1 MVKVDPLLALR
12 HALQTNLSPTFH
24 AEDGSPCSFDTCHYI
39 RIPKPPPPSASD
51 QVSEEGFIFER
62 TCATNF
68 LSKRGA
74 GPPYTLNAICLLL
87 DKRDDSYTD
96 YLQEA
101 RKAGVPLVSLV
112 DKRDLVEYVIV
123 STSEECPFVDKSA
136 ELPEA
141 RSTFTDEKALLEH
154 EASIAIAAKRSRPE
168 PAVPLRFK
176 ELYSTRDLMHVE
188 KDFSWITPMAREA
201 MKRVTASTLPRES
214 EQRPADPTKSLLDD
228 LRTANR
234 PKDKPV
240 LQKVGPPIIILPTS
254 MSALVTMW
262 NAKTFFGNGQF
273 QTQAEAKASGHIKE
287 PMLHVNNPSTNR
299 FFEFIDNPN
308 RLSVEHWSRVR
319 AVVVSGDT
327 WQFKGWKWDTP
338 QTLFQHVRGIHFHY
352 DDDDGEWRKGPVG
365 QWRVKDIGINR
376 TRRHLD
382 RTALMDFWSYLSSAP
397 QAP

>member
-12 HALQTNLSPTFH
+12 HALQANLSPTFH
-24 AEDGSPCSFDTCHYI
+24 AEDGSPCSFDACHYI
-39 RIPKPPPPSASD
+39 RIPRPPTPSASG
-51 QVSEEGFIFER
+51 QVDEEGLIFER
-62 TCATNF
+62 ACATNF

-74 GPPYTLNAICLLL
+74 GPAYTLNAVCLLL

-112 DKRDLVEYVIV
+112 DKRDLVEYVMV
-123 STSEECPFVDKSA
+123 STGEECPFVDRSA

-141 RSTFTDEKALLEH
+141 RSTFADERALLEH
-154 EASIAIAAKRSRPE
+154 EASAAVAAKRSRPE
-168 PAVPLRFK
+168 PAVPLQFK

-188 KDFSWITPMAREA
+188 KDFSWIVPMAKEA
-201 MKRVTASTLPRES
+201 MKRVAASTLPREG

-234 PKDKPV
+234 PKDKPAP
-240 LQKVGPPIIILPTS
+240 QKVGPPIVILPTS

-262 NAKTFFGNGQF
+262 NARAFFVNSHF
-273 QTQAEAKASGHIKE
+273 QTQAEAKASGHVKE
-287 PMLHVNNPSTNR
+287 PTLQVTNPSTSR
-299 FFEFIDNPN
+299 FFEFIDNPS
-308 RLSVEHWSRVR
+308 RLSGDGWSRVC
-319 AVVVSGDT
+319 AVVVSGDA

-338 QTLFQHVRGIHFHY
+338 QALLQHARGIHFHY

-365 QWRVKDIGINR
+365 EWRVKGIGISR

-382 RTALMDFWSYLSSAP
+382 RTALMDFWSYLS
-397 QAP
+397 QAS